1 MRSILLCFVAL
12 FIASCTSK
20 HCRTERDVIPPKG
33 PVETKKAKALT
44 GDKPISKDRVDTV
57 RVYKYDGTK
66 QCSKGKEITLNVMA
80 EELKDLDVFV
90 KEKLSD
96 GLMRIQV
103 CGQPTGMANVYEIRK
118 SDLEKA
124 ESRGFKVWDFK

>member
-1 MRSILLCFVAL
+1 MALL
-12 FIASCTSK
+12 IASCTSK

-33 PVETKKAKALT
+33 PVETKKAKDLK

>member
-1 MRSILLCFVAL
+1 MKSIILCLLTV
-12 FIASCTSK
+12 FIASCSSK
-20 HCRTERDVIPPKG
+20 HCRTERNVIPPKG
-33 PVETKKAKALT
+33 PVELKTSET
-44 GDKPISKDRVDTV
+44 SSPEKPISKDQIETV

-66 QCSKGKEITLNVMA
+66 QCSKGKEVTLNVMA
-80 EELKDLDVFV
+80 EELKGLDVFV

-103 CGQPTGMANVYEIRK
+103 CGQSTGMANVYEIRR